1 MKRTI
6 KTAVF
11 AAVVAALVV
20 IPQNVM
26 AQGRGGQQGGQ
37 AGQGGRGGF
46 GNFDPEQMRQRMME
60 RYQEQLGASNEEMK
74 VIGPLLT
81 DVMEKQRAASG
92 SRFGGMGM
100 MMMMR
105 GARGG
110 APGGDQAR
118 NAERDQR
125 GGDQANARPRGNRF
139 GPEPDPAVAALQQ
152 AIESNAPASELK
164 TKIAAV
170 QAVREKAQSELD
182 AAKKKL
188 RAVLT
193 TKQEAQLTLAGTL

>member
-11 AAVVAALVV
+11 AAVAAALVV
-20 IPQNVM
+20 IPQNAT
-26 AQGRGGQQGGQ
+26 AQGRGGQGGPPQ
-37 AGQGGRGGF
+37 AGQGGPGGRGGF

-60 RYQEQLGASNEEMK
+60 RYQEQLGASAEEMK

-100 MMMMR
+100 MMGGR
-105 GARGG
+105 GQRGG
-110 APGGDQAR
+110 PQGGDQ
-118 NAERDQR
+118 
-125 GGDQANARPRGNRF
+125 GGNQPRGNRF
-139 GPEPDPAVAALQQ
+139 GPEPDPAVAALQE
-152 AIESNAPASELK
+152 AIEKNAPASELK

-170 QAVREKAQSELD
+170 QSARKKAQAELD
-182 AAKKKL
+182 EAKTKL
-188 RAVLT
+188 KAVLT